1 MTVQEENAMLKH
13 VVLAKFKP
21 TVTAADIAQLKTA
34 LAALPGIMPE
44 IKGYDF
50 GEDPRPEKTFDF
62 ALVSTFEDAGAL
74 KRYIAQPDHAAV
86 GKYIRGL
93 CESLQ
98 IVDFSY

>member
-1 MTVQEENAMLKH
+1 MIKH

-21 TVTAADIAQLKTA
+21 GVTAADIARLKKS
-34 LAALPGIMPE
+34 LASLPGIIPE

-50 GEDPRPEKTFDF
+50 GEDARPERTFDF
-62 ALVSTFEDAGAL
+62 ALVSTFADAEAL

-86 GKYIRGL
+86 GKFIRGL
-93 CESLQ
+93 CDDLR